1 VTDRPTAGFA
11 AGGPVGSDAIRY
23 RRVQYETAGLDVDDV
38 DPDPVVQWQ
47 RWHADAFEAGVA
59 EPNAMT
65 LGTVDADGTPDARL
79 VLVRGAEERGFEFFT
94 NYNSVKSRQLEAL
107 GAASAVFSW
116 LDLHRQVRVRG
127 SVERLDA
134 ESSDEYFATRPRESQ
149 IGAWAS
155 PQSEVIADRTELE
168 RLVAAVEERFAASD
182 VPRPP
187 HWGGWLLHPDVFE
200 FWQGRPSRLHDRI
213 RYRRVGGA
221 WEITRLAP

>member
-1 VTDRPTAGFA
+1 VTDPPTAGLA
-11 AGGPVGSDAIRY
+11 AGGPVGSDTIRY
-23 RRVQYETAGLDVDDV
+23 RRVQYETAGLDIDDV

-134 ESSDEYFATRPRESQ
+134 ESSDEYFASRPRESQ